1 MLENCQYL
9 CIVTINKKRKTMN
22 EKNVTFKMV
31 KTDRGTIYVLQDEGA
46 VAINYLRRN
55 ELEDE
60 IYVYIKHGYTVTI
73 I

>member
-1 MLENCQYL
+1 
-9 CIVTINKKRKTMN
+9 MN